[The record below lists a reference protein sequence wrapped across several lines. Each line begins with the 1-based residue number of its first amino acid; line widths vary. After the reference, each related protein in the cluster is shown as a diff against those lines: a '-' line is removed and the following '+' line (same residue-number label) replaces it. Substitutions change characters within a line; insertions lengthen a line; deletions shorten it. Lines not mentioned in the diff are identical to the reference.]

1 MTQPFHLHGHE
12 QSGHAERGDNIRM
25 TPKTDLQ
32 WGRPLFRAPAL
43 VSPQRIEDLKFD
55 VEFRA
60 KDRARH

>member
-1 MTQPFHLHGHE
+1 MTLPFHLFGND
-12 QSGHAERGDNIRM
+12 QTGQTEREDNVRN

-55 VEFRA
+55 SDFRTR
-60 KDRARH
+60 DLVRR